1 MGGFL
6 MALAALFNVPLNEAE
21 LSAWAFAHA
30 VHHNDMAQ
38 AIQTTY
44 SISMPSFILD
54 PISLQDA
61 GVWAEQHQEVHRQ
74 MRTVLNI
81 SGFDLSEV
89 DWRNPERLASW
100 IQANAAEH
108 VQAAGILNVA

>member
-1 MGGFL
+1 

-30 VHHNDMAQ
+30 VHHNDMNV
-38 AIQTTY
+38 AIQRTY

-54 PISLQDA
+54 PISLADA
-61 GVWAEQHQEVHRQ
+61 GVWEEQHMEMHRRMREVLQ
-74 MRTVLNI
+74 I
-81 SGFDLSEV
+81 SGFDLSDI
-89 DWRNPERLASW
+89 DWKNTERLAAW